1 MARQL
6 KWSPEAVED
15 IEAIALYI
23 ARDSSYYAQAVVSR
37 IVLLTESIPDQPEL
51 GRLVPEIRDPIYR
64 ERFVHKYR
72 IIYRI
77 DSERILIVAV
87 IHGSRQLEPLVERIH
102 RVQEI

>member
-6 KWSPEAVED
+6 RWSPEAVED
-15 IEAIALYI
+15 VEAIALYI
-23 ARDSSYYAQAVVSR
+23 ERDSSYYAQAVVSR
-37 IVLLTESIPDQPEL
+37 IVSLVDSIPERPEL
-51 GRLVPEIRDPIYR
+51 GRVVPEIRKPEYR
-64 ERFVHKYR
+64 ERFIHKYR

-77 DSERILIVAV
+77 EPEHILIAAV